1 MTIVTK
7 KKQLDPNA
15 IPLPGEFERARI
27 YKRADEIQECLDSW
41 SKFDK
46 LKAYEDM
53 IDCIELIE
61 DHMDGPV
68 FDILM
73 RVKLNA
79 EKIFD
84 SKKAV

>member
-7 KKQLDPNA
+7 KKQLDPNT
-15 IPLPGEFERARI
+15 IPLPGEFENARI

-61 DHMDGPV
+61 DHINGPV

-84 SKKAV
+84 SKKAN